1 MQIFSAT
8 DIGTKRNSNQ
18 DAYKNEFL
26 SSNAAFSV
34 VCDGMG
40 GANAGNVASTTAVSV
55 ISEYIKR
62 SFVPDM
68 NPISIKNMLVS
79 AIDTANSEIYKMS
92 ECEYEYNGMGTTA
105 VAALVINS
113 TAYIAHVGDS
123 RAYLIGKNDV
133 VQLTK
138 DHSMIQ
144 KLIESGHLTTEEAKN
159 HPKRNVIT
167 RAIGISDTVDCDY
180 TEVEFENSKLIL
192 CTDGISN
199 AVSKDDILKI
209 VNNYELEAVPKILVE
224 FANEADSGD
233 NVTVT
238 AIALA

>member
-1 MQIFSAT
+1 
-8 DIGTKRNSNQ
+8 
-18 DAYKNEFL
+18 
-26 SSNAAFSV
+26 
-34 VCDGMG
+34 
-40 GANAGNVASTTAVSV
+40 
-55 ISEYIKR
+55 
-62 SFVPDM
+62 
-68 NPISIKNMLVS
+68 
-79 AIDTANSEIYKMS
+79 
-92 ECEYEYNGMGTTA
+92 MGTTA
-105 VAALVINS
+105 VAALIINS